1 MLFSISEQTSR
12 GAAALERLK
21 VFEGVPPPYDRKKK
35 MVVPSALRVL
45 RLKPGRKYCTLKVN
59 FRKLT
64 FTSPLNVDFHVDFR
78 PSPFTSRHFLSPLFS
93 FTSLLLEIMS
103 GTDHSVRFH
112 FFSVSPTRSDGLT
125 VMSSTASR
133 RSERSRPPLSTSA
146 RWLPSRPK
154 PLPSRLPPR
163 PRPSTRLWLPR
174 VTKWRGWIDP
184 PWENRHEGKSL
195 L

>member
-64 FTSPLNVDFHVDFR
+64 FTSPLNIDIR
-78 PSPFTSRHFLSPLFS
+78 PFPFPSRYLLVPLSSFS
-93 FTSLLLEIMS
+93 F
-103 GTDHSVRFH
+103 
-112 FFSVSPTRSDGLT
+112 
-125 VMSSTASR
+125 
-133 RSERSRPPLSTSA
+133 
-146 RWLPSRPK
+146 LPSF
-154 PLPSRLPPR
+154 
-163 PRPSTRLWLPR
+163 
-174 VTKWRGWIDP
+174 
-184 PWENRHEGKSL
+184 SL
-195 L
+195 SKERN